1 MSTIVIAPNSVLAQ
15 KAKLVSKVDN
25 SILKIIDEMKTSLLS
40 ATDPIGVGLAAPQI
54 GKSLQIFITKPTTE
68 SKISVFI
75 NPKIKYLNSE
85 NLLRKNSKKKYT
97 KLEGC
102 LSLPKIWGEVRR
114 KPALSIEFLDE
125 NGKNQKKTYRSFM
138 AIIIQHEVDH
148 LNGVLFP
155 KRVLEQKRTLYKS
168 EKNEK
173 GHDIFEEI
181 KL

>member
-1 MSTIVIAPNSVLAQ
+1 MSTIVVAPNSVLAL
-15 KAKLVSKVDN
+15 KAKLVLKVDN
-25 SILKIIDEMKTSLLS
+25 SILKIIDEMKTLLVS

-54 GKSLQIFITKPTTE
+54 GKSLQIFITKPTAE

-75 NPKIKYLNSE
+75 NPKIKYLNPD
-85 NLLRKNSKKKYT
+85 NLLSKESKKKYT

-125 NGKNQKKTYRSFM
+125 KGKNQKKTYHGFM
-138 AIIIQHEVDH
+138 ATIIQHEVDH
-148 LNGVLFP
+148 LNGFLFP
-155 KRVLEQKRTLYKS
+155 TRVLEQKNTLYKS

-181 KL
+181 KI

>member
-1 MSTIVIAPNSVLAQ
+1 MSTIVTAPNSVLAL
-15 KAKLVSKVDN
+15 KAKPVLKIDGT
-25 SILKIIDEMKTSLLS
+25 ILKIIDEMKTALVS

-85 NLLRKNSKKKYT
+85 DSLRKNSKKKYT

-114 KPALSIEFLDE
+114 KPALTIEFLDK

-138 AIIIQHEVDH
+138 ATIIQHEVDH

-155 KRVLEQKRTLYKS
+155 KRVLEQKSVLFKS

-181 KL
+181 KI